1 MICVAKALSGGFVP
15 IGGVLISR
23 QVRDSVFD
31 AMERGVRHGSTFGG
45 GDLAAAAALATLQV
59 IDDEALVERSARLG
73 ERLLEL
79 TRPLVERYDIVAEV
93 RGLGLMWAIEL
104 AAPSRGSRR
113 AVWNVVERNQPG
125 LAAQLITVP
134 LFKRHQIF
142 CQVAGHGMNV
152 VKALPALVIEEA
164 EIERFAAALDDVLAR
179 AARVPR
185 ALAGLTAELAF
196 GSVRA
201 RMR

>member
-23 QVRDSVFD
+23 QVRDRVFD

-45 GDLAAAAALATLQV
+45 GDLAAAAALATLRV
-59 IDDEALVERSARLG
+59 IDEEGLVERAEQLG
-73 ERLLEL
+73 ALLLEL
-79 TRPLVERYDIVAEV
+79 TLPLVDRYEIVSEV

-104 AAPSRGSRR
+104 AAPSGGPSR
-113 AVWNVVERNQPG
+113 AVWNAVERGQPG
-125 LAAQLITVP
+125 LGAQLLTVP
-134 LFKRHQIF
+134 LFKRHRIF
-142 CQVAGHGMNV
+142 CQVAGHGLNV
-152 VKALPALVIEEA
+152 VKALPALVVEEA
-164 EIERFAAALDDVLAR
+164 EVRRFADALDDVLAR
-179 AARVPR
+179 AERVPR
-185 ALAGLTAELAF
+185 ALAGLTLELAL